1 MASRSTRV
9 EDEEIGQI
17 PRAYV
22 VRVASSKLSENQVIE
37 FVAGHIPGLRYLH
50 EECRVGCIIH
60 RDIRFSNI
68 LITHNFEPVPN
79 GDTGVET
86 RVIGTFGY
94 LVPEYAQS
102 GKITEKVYVNSFE
115 VVLLELV
122 TRTKVLDLTRPM
134 GQQCLTEWA
143 RPLLEEYTIEELIDP
158 RLGNHYSKHEV
169 YCMLHAASL
178 CIQCHPQCRSCM
190 SQLVPRHLHSFQL
203 QSQKM
208 SLIWNCLIFL
218 EVEV

>member
-1 MASRSTRV
+1 MSMNGAHSPLPAKFLAFSSKHLLGIPTTPFSTCFLQSNSCAEIWTILEILANEGYNPKKRV
-9 EDEEIGQI
+9 EDEEIGLI

-37 FVAGHIPGLRYLH
+37 FVAGH
-50 EECRVGCIIH
+50 
-60 RDIRFSNI
+60 
-68 LITHNFEPVPN
+68 PN

-158 RLGNHYSKHEV
+158 RLENGMDKENEEGGWKNHSSGISVTHMV
-169 YCMLHAASL
+169 
-178 CIQCHPQCRSCM
+178 
-190 SQLVPRHLHSFQL
+190 V
-203 QSQKM
+203 
-208 SLIWNCLIFL
+208 FL
-218 EVEV
+218 DKPIS